1 MDDLDPFKSLRL
13 DEMFFEADSLIVQ
26 KKISDAVN
34 LLEAILNED
43 PLYGKAYNHLGWIY
57 ETKYKNYIKAEE
69 YYRKCLEITPDYPAV
84 YLNISVVLSH
94 LGKWHDLEQIL
105 NGALVVPGVDKA
117 TIYNEFG
124 IMNELQGKFEEA
136 INYYKTAIR
145 FSLTDATIDTYY
157 ASTKRCIKKQEML
170 G

>member
-34 LLEAILNED
+34 LLEAILN
-43 PLYGKAYNHLGWIY
+43 
-57 ETKYKNYIKAEE
+57 
-69 YYRKCLEITPDYPAV
+69 

-145 FSLTDATIDTYY
+145 FSLADATIDTYY

>member
-13 DEMFFEADSLIVQ
+13 DEMFFEADSLIAQ
-26 KKISDAVN
+26 KKISDAIN
-34 LLEAILNED
+34 LLEGILNED
-43 PLYGKAYNHLGWIY
+43 PHYGKAYNHLGWIY
-57 ETKYKNYIKAEE
+57 ETKYKNYPKAEE
-69 YYRKCLEITPDYPAV
+69 YYRKCLEFTPDYPAV

-94 LGKWHDLEQIL
+94 LGKWKDLEDVL
-105 NGALVVPGVDKA
+105 NGALLVPGVDKA

-145 FSLTDATIDTYY
+145 FSLADTNIDTYH
-157 ASTKRCIKKQEML
+157 ASTKRCIKKQELL